1 MPTLTLLVNGTERKV
16 EAQAGEPL
24 LWVLRDGLGLTG
36 TKYGCGEGQ
45 CGACTV
51 LLDGKPVRSCRTAA
65 ESATGKKILT
75 IESLAENGKLT
86 PLQQAFLDAEAFQ
99 CGYCTPG
106 MIMAG
111 AALLAKNADPSEAEI
126 SAAMEGNICRCGTY
140 RRIVRAIRL
149 GAERST
155 PAQACGRCA
164 ARRGSR
170 PVRRGRSRGAGALT
184 GGSRTRRP
192 SGTGCGCWP
201 MGRLRSIAARPK
213 WGRTSARRWRRP
225 WPRSCGCLWS
235 RCAW

>member
-1 MPTLTLLVNGTERKV
+1 VRNVFGLEQETSAALAWLVMPMLTLLVNGTERKV

-86 PLQQAFLDAEAFQ
+86 PLQQAFLDEEAFQ

-106 MIMAG
+106 MIMSAH
-111 AALLAKNADPSEAEI
+111 ALLSATPQPSDEEI
-126 SAAMEGNICRCGTY
+126 IRQMNGNVCRCGTY
-140 RRIVRAIRL
+140 PRIVAAVHRA
-149 GAERST
+149 
-155 PAQACGRCA
+155 
-164 ARRGSR
+164 
-170 PVRRGRSRGAGALT
+170 AG
-184 GGSRTRRP
+184 GKKG
-192 SGTGCGCWP
+192 
-201 MGRLRSIAARPK
+201 
-213 WGRTSARRWRRP
+213 
-225 WPRSCGCLWS
+225 
-235 RCAW
+235 